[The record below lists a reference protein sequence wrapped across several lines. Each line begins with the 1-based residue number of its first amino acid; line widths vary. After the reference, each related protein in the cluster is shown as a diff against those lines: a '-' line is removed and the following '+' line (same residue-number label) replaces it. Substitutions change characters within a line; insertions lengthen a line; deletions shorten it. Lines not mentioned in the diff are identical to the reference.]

1 MSTTTANVIADNNQN
16 FSLNGEWLIQCLVY
30 KATSTTS
37 NNSFVYYGTSVG
49 EFKTR
54 YNNHTKSFRHRE
66 CMKETEL
73 SKPVWKL
80 KDHCLDNNLSSE
92 IHKKVSPCQCVSK
105 RCDLCLI
112 IYADP
117 DTLLNK
123 RTELISR
130 CRHRNKF
137 LLANNCRGMV
147 AYGNC
152 HLLFCY
158 WLSFMD
164 CIHENQ
170 LILSHDKYLQ
180 ITSC

>member
-80 KDHCLDNNLSSE
+80 KTIVLITICHR
-92 IHKKVSPCQCVSK
+92 KYTK
-105 RCDLCLI
+105 R
-112 IYADP
+112 
-117 DTLLNK
+117 
-123 RTELISR
+123 S
-130 CRHRNKF
+130 HH
-137 LLANNCRGMV
+137 ANVFQNV
-147 AYGNC
+147 AI
-152 HLLFCY
+152 FV
-158 WLSFMD
+158 WSFM
-164 CIHENQ
+164 
-170 LILSHDKYLQ
+170 LIQTLYLTKELNWFPDVATE
-180 ITSC
+180 INFCWPTIVVVW

>member
-130 CRHRNKF
+130 CRHIWKYIGNIYTIYSIYYI
-137 LLANNCRGMV
+137 LL
-147 AYGNC
+147 YI
-152 HLLFCY
+152 Y
-158 WLSFMD
+158 
-164 CIHENQ
+164 IY
-170 LILSHDKYLQ
+170 IYIIYLYMWSGYD
-180 ITSC
+180 ISW

>member
-16 FSLNGEWLIQCLVY
+16 FLLNGEWLIQCLVY

-112 IYADP
+112 IMLIQTLYLTKELNWFP
-117 DTLLNK
+117 DVA
-123 RTELISR
+123 TEI
-130 CRHRNKF
+130 N
-137 LLANNCRGMV
+137 
-147 AYGNC
+147 
-152 HLLFCY
+152 FC
-158 WLSFMD
+158 WPT
-164 CIHENQ
+164 IVVVW
-170 LILSHDKYLQ
+170 
-180 ITSC
+180 